1 MREGKIMTTSAATLS
16 KPSWPWWLVLINGI
30 AALIFGILLL
40 VSPGQTT
47 MLLIRI
53 LGFYWFVTGI
63 MSLVF
68 IFVDH
73 SGWGWKLATGIL
85 GILAGF
91 YILDHPLWSFFM
103 VPAILII
110 VLAIQ
115 GIIMGVIQLVQ
126 AFRGDGW
133 GIGILGI
140 ISIFFGLVLLA
151 SPMMAATALPFVL
164 GLGGI
169 AGGIVAI
176 FMAFQ
181 RR

>member
-1 MREGKIMTTSAATLS
+1 
-16 KPSWPWWLVLINGI
+16 
-30 AALIFGILLL
+30 
-40 VSPGQTT
+40 
-47 MLLIRI
+47 
-53 LGFYWFVTGI
+53 
-63 MSLVF
+63 
-68 IFVDH
+68 
-73 SGWGWKLATGIL
+73 
-85 GILAGF
+85 
-91 YILDHPLWSFFM
+91 M
-103 VPAILII
+103 VPTILII

-133 GIGILGI
+133 GIGILGV